1 MTFQIPSIP
10 AGSQLGGAGTAA
22 NHAQA
27 PAQPQAQV
35 PYQAP
40 VAPVAPQA
48 QHAPQYPQGYLGYQ
62 APTQPYGYQPN
73 PQVTAQAPQA
83 KQAQQAPQAPA
94 QSPLAPAA
102 QVEQAPLTPEQAL
115 LLQAQGVVAQQPQA
129 QSPTAVPQAPE
140 QAQAPVDVPMG
151 ANYLET
157 SVNHLTAELNI
168 SHDKFDEAIADALKY
183 GDANLIKL
191 DALGQISPEQQARA
205 KALAQ
210 AVVQHTQAEVARV
223 TQEVHAIAGGAEQW
237 NQAVGAFNA
246 NAPKHL
252 QKYAGYL
259 AENGEAAEAAKM
271 VLEFVR
277 GNGLIN
283 HAAQPAVYG
292 SAGHAQV
299 GQALSRDEYVAE
311 IAKLE
316 REVGNQSWASPSVK
330 ARIDDLDR
338 RRALGRQLG
347 R

>member
-1 MTFQIPSIP
+1 
-10 AGSQLGGAGTAA
+10 
-22 NHAQA
+22 
-27 PAQPQAQV
+27 
-35 PYQAP
+35 
-40 VAPVAPQA
+40 
-48 QHAPQYPQGYLGYQ
+48 
-62 APTQPYGYQPN
+62 
-73 PQVTAQAPQA
+73 
-83 KQAQQAPQAPA
+83 
-94 QSPLAPAA
+94 
-102 QVEQAPLTPEQAL
+102 
-115 LLQAQGVVAQQPQA
+115 
-129 QSPTAVPQAPE
+129 
-140 QAQAPVDVPMG
+140 MG

-223 TQEVHAIAGGAEQW
+223 TQEVHSIAGGAEQW

-246 NAPKHL
+246 NAPQHL
-252 QKYAGYL
+252 QGYAGYL
-259 AENGEAAEAAKM
+259 AENGQAAEAAKM

-283 HAAQPAVYG
+283 HATQPAVYG

-316 REVGNQSWASPSVK
+316 REVGNQSWASPSVQ

>member
-48 QHAPQYPQGYLGYQ
+48 QHVPQYPQGYQGYQ
-62 APTQPYGYQPN
+62 APTQPYGYQAN
-73 PQVTAQAPQA
+73 PQQAQAP
-83 KQAQQAPQAPA
+83 QAQQAPQAPA

-102 QVEQAPLTPEQAL
+102 QFEQAPLTPEQAL

-140 QAQAPVDVPMG
+140 QAPVDVPMG

-223 TQEVHAIAGGAEQW
+223 TQEVHTIAGGAEQW

-246 NAPKHL
+246 NAPQHL
-252 QKYAGYL
+252 QGYAGYL
-259 AENGEAAEAAKM
+259 AENGQAAEAAKM

-299 GQALSRDEYVAE
+299 GQALSREEYVAE

-316 REVGNQSWASPSVK
+316 REVGNQSWASPSVQ

>member
-1 MTFQIPSIP
+1 MSFQIPSIP

-40 VAPVAPQA
+40 VAPVAPVAPQA
-48 QHAPQYPQGYLGYQ
+48 QHVPQYPQGYQGYQ

-73 PQVTAQAPQA
+73 PQQAQAP
-83 KQAQQAPQAPA
+83 QAQQAPQAPA

-102 QVEQAPLTPEQAL
+102 QVEQIPLTPEQAL

-129 QSPTAVPQAPE
+129 QSPTAVPQAHE
-140 QAQAPVDVPMG
+140 QAQAPVEVQMG

-183 GDANLIKL
+183 GDADLIKL

-223 TQEVHAIAGGAEQW
+223 TQEVHTIAGGAEQW

-246 NAPKHL
+246 NAPQHL
-252 QKYAGYL
+252 QGYAGYL
-259 AENGEAAEAAKM
+259 AENGQAAEAAKM

-316 REVGNQSWASPSVK
+316 REVGNQSWASPSVQ